1 MVKDSVVLPG
11 VYIGRNCRIS
21 RAIIDKGTHIP
32 DNTII
37 GENPDEDVKRFHISE
52 QGIVLVTPE
61 MMGQSIMY
69 DGTLIG

>member
-11 VYIGRNCRIS
+11 VYIGRNCRIN

-37 GENPDEDVKRFHISE
+37 GENPDEDIKRFQISE

-61 MMGQSIMY
+61 MMGQNIMY